1 VAKVEVAERGY
12 KMHRTLARFHSDKT
26 SFVRGV
32 RGPFGSGKSTAMCWE
47 LLFRALEQAPASDGV
62 RRTRFAVVRN
72 TYRELLDT
80 TLKTWINIFPPN
92 IFGHFNKNDM
102 VYHLRQGDLDM
113 EVLFRALDRPE
124 DMKKLLSLDITG
136 AWANEAREIPLE
148 IIEGLGARVGRY
160 PSVADGGCSWRGIV
174 MDTNPPDDDH
184 WWYRLAEEERPQGWR
199 FWAQPP
205 ALVRGK
211 DCWLPNLAAEN
222 IQFLDGGYDYYY
234 RQLPGKTDEWIKVYV
249 LGEYGTI
256 QAGKP
261 VYTEYNDS
269 IHCAK
274 DPLEPYI
281 SLPLQLS
288 WDFGLTPAVIFS
300 QLSPRGQLRVID
312 ELCATDMGIRQFVRD
327 VVRPHIAAHYAGLAL
342 RSVGDPAGAQRA
354 QSNESTCMEELAAA
368 DLPTLPARTNA
379 FLARREA
386 VAGFLTRMTDGQ
398 PGFLL
403 SPTCQRLRRG
413 FLGGYHYRRIQVSGE
428 RYTDEPEKNQYSHPH
443 DALQYAALEVDQS
456 PTTQKR
462 HAQTPARVNWR

>member
-1 VAKVEVAERGY
+1 MSDDRRKRYAAHPTLSQF
-12 KMHRTLARFHSDKT
+12 HRDDSY
-26 SFVRGV
+26 VRGV

-47 LLFRALEQAPASDGV
+47 IMMRAMAQ
-62 RRTRFAVVRN
+62 RRGNDRIRHSRWAVIRN
-72 TYRELLDT
+72 TYRELADT
-80 TLKTWINIFPPN
+80 TLKTWLGQFPD
-92 IFGHFNKNDM
+92 GACGDLNKNDM
-102 VYHLRQGDLDM
+102 AYRVRQGDLDL
-113 EVLFRALDRPE
+113 EVLFRALDRPQ
-124 DMKKLLSLDITG
+124 DIKKLLSLDITG
-136 AWANEAREIPLE
+136 TWVNEAREIPKE
-148 IIEGLGARVGRY
+148 IIDALGGRVGRF
-160 PSVADGGCSWRGIV
+160 PAVEDGGCSWRGII
-174 MDTNPPDDDH
+174 MDTNPPNDDH
-184 WWYRLAEEERPQGWR
+184 WWYRLAEEERPQGWK

-222 IQFLDGGYDYYY
+222 IKFLDGGYNYYY
-234 RQLPGKTDEWIKVYV
+234 RQIAGKTEEWIKVYV
-249 LGEYGTI
+249 LGEYGTM

-261 VYTEYNDS
+261 VYTEYNDTL
-269 IHCAK
+269 HCAK
-274 DPLEPYI
+274 DPLEPYVSI
-281 SLPLQLS
+281 PLQLS

-300 QLSPRGQLRVID
+300 QLSPRGQLRVLD
-312 ELCATDMGIRQFVRD
+312 ELCAEDMGIKQFIRD
-327 VVRPHIAAHYAGLAL
+327 AVRPHIAAKFPGYQL

-368 DLPTLPARTNA
+368 GLPTLPARTNA

-386 VAGFLTRMTDGQ
+386 VAGFLTRMSDGQ

-428 RYTDEPEKNQYSHPH
+428 RYTDEPEKNLYSHPH
-443 DALQYAALEVDQS
+443 DALQYAALEADQS